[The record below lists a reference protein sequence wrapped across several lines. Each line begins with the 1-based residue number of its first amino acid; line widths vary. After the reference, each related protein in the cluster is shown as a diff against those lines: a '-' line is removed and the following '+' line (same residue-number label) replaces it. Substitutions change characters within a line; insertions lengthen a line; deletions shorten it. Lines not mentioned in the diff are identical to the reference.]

1 MDIDPW
7 KSLKDLVKGLTGEDI
22 DNLTGAV
29 TTLADLASVSTKVSK
44 TLVALTVPIS
54 DINTG
59 LDKLVAVNRGIGKS
73 FQEVAKKA
81 TFLEQRNSELNKT
94 FGITSNAAFTL
105 SSNLQKT
112 ANNIGISGE
121 QAIKYAGSLKKL
133 LPTMYQQMGANNETY
148 EGLQM
153 VQHAMQ
159 AGMGLSEEQA
169 NAFTEYAGAHSNN
182 ASQMLKVAEEVA
194 KSVDPKGTMGAM
206 KMITQGIADAGSE
219 IQLQYGRIPGTLE
232 MAVVKAA
239 KLGFTLEDLKGTAD
253 NLLDIESSIGQE
265 LEYQLLSGHRLVD
278 DQGQS
283 LTNLYRQ
290 AALQGDMNKQADIMN
305 KIIKDEGETLENNMF
320 ARQEMTKMLGI
331 QESQLASALQ
341 KQKILEKA
349 GEAGITINTENDESI
364 KDAAAQLVKQ
374 GKLDQK
380 DFEAFMKSN
389 DTRTTNDILDQL
401 VQVATEQKI
410 LTALTYQQ
418 QFAGGVRDELKTAF
432 KDIEKLM
439 ISKSIKDMRMLGKDI
454 RAAEAGEAAVK
465 GNISAENT
473 ETSTAAPAKSDLFIP
488 AGGDDTIISGDFG
501 AFTLDKRDD
510 IMAAPGIRNAISNT
524 NSGNGDMMKF
534 AAAIVAA
541 IQQQTNV
548 LSRSDSGYRQGIND
562 YFN

>member
-1 MDIDPW
+1 MGLMDDFTNFVNSLTGDDLANLQSVGGSLADIAA
-7 KSLKDLVKGLTGEDI
+7 KSLQ
-22 DNLTGAV
+22 
-29 TTLADLASVSTKVSK
+29 VSN
-44 TLVALTVPIS
+44 ALIKMQVPIS

-81 TFLEQRNSELNKT
+81 TFLEQRNSELNKS

-105 SSNLQKT
+105 SSNLQVT
-112 ANNIGISGE
+112 AKNIGISGV

-133 LPTMYQQMGANNETY
+133 LPTMRQQVGANNATY

-159 AGMGLSEEQA
+159 AGMQLSEEQA
-169 NAFTEYAGAHSNN
+169 NAFTEYAGAHADN
-182 ASQMLKVAEEVA
+182 ASQMLAVAENVA
-194 KSVDPKGTMGAM
+194 KSVDPDGTMGAM

-320 ARQEMTKMLGI
+320 ARQEMAKMLGI
-331 QESQLASALQ
+331 QEAQLASALQ

-349 GEAGITINTENDESI
+349 GEAGITINTESDESI

-374 GKLDQK
+374 GKMSNQE
-380 DFEAFMKSN
+380 FEKFMKDS

-401 VQVATEQKI
+401 VEVATEQKI
-410 LTALTYQQ
+410 YTALTYQQ
-418 QFAGGVRDELKTAF
+418 QFAGGVRGELKEQL
-432 KDIEKLM
+432 KDFQNLMMTQNIEQMKN
-439 ISKSIKDMRMLGKDI
+439 LGKAI

-473 ETSTAAPAKSDLFIP
+473 ETGTAAPAKDLFIP
-488 AGGDDTIISGDFG
+488 AGGNDTIISGDFG
-501 AFTLDKRDD
+501 AFTLNNKDD
-510 IMAAPGIRNAISNT
+510 FMAAPKIREAISNT

-541 IQQQTNV
+541 IQQQTNI

>member
-1 MDIDPW
+1 MGLMDDFTNFVNSLTGDDLANLQSVGGSLADIAA
-7 KSLKDLVKGLTGEDI
+7 KSLQ
-22 DNLTGAV
+22 
-29 TTLADLASVSTKVSK
+29 VSN
-44 TLVALTVPIS
+44 ALIKMQVPIS

-81 TFLEQRNSELNKT
+81 TFLEQRNSELNKS
-94 FGITSNAAFTL
+94 FGITSNAAFKL
-105 SSNLQKT
+105 SSNLQVT
-112 ANNIGISGE
+112 AKNVGISGE

-133 LPTMYQQMGANNETY
+133 LPTMRQQVGANNATY

-159 AGMGLSEEQA
+159 AGMQLSEEQA
-169 NAFTEYAGAHSNN
+169 NAFTEYAGAHADN
-182 ASQMLKVAEEVA
+182 ASQMLAVAENVA
-194 KSVDPKGTMGAM
+194 KSVDPDGTMGAM

-320 ARQEMTKMLGI
+320 ARQEMAKMLGI

-349 GEAGITINTENDESI
+349 GAAGITINTESDESI

-374 GKLDQK
+374 GKMSNQE
-380 DFEAFMKSN
+380 FEKFMKDS

-410 LTALTYQQ
+410 YTALTYQQ
-418 QFAGGVRDELKTAF
+418 QFAGGVRGELKEQL
-432 KDIEKLM
+432 KDFQNLMMTQNIEQMKN
-439 ISKSIKDMRMLGKDI
+439 LGKAI
-454 RAAEAGEAAVK
+454 RATEAGESAVK

-473 ETSTAAPAKSDLFIP
+473 ETSTSTTAQKDLFIP

-541 IQQQTNV
+541 IQQQTNI

>member
-1 MDIDPW
+1 MGLMDDFTDFVNSLTGDDLANLQSVGGSLADIAA
-7 KSLKDLVKGLTGEDI
+7 KSLQ
-22 DNLTGAV
+22 
-29 TTLADLASVSTKVSK
+29 VSN
-44 TLVALTVPIS
+44 ALIEMRVPIS

-81 TFLEQRNSELNKT
+81 TFLEQRNSELNKS
-94 FGITSNAAFTL
+94 FGITSDAAFTL
-105 SSNLQKT
+105 SSNLQVT
-112 ANNIGISGE
+112 AKNIGISGE

-133 LPTMYQQMGANNETY
+133 LPTMRQQVGANEAMY

-169 NAFTEYAGAHSNN
+169 NAFTEYAGAHSDN
-182 ASQMLKVAEEVA
+182 ATEMLAVAEKVA
-194 KSVDPKGTMGAM
+194 KNVDPDGTMGAM

-320 ARQEMTKMLGI
+320 ARQEMAKMLGI
-331 QESQLASALQ
+331 QEAQLASALQ

-349 GEAGITINTENDESI
+349 GEAGITINTESDESI

-374 GKLDQK
+374 GKMSNQE
-380 DFEAFMKSN
+380 FEKFMKDS

-410 LTALTYQQ
+410 YTALTYQQ
-418 QFAGGVRDELKTAF
+418 QFAGGVRGELKEQL
-432 KDIEKLM
+432 KDFQNLMMTQNIEQ
-439 ISKSIKDMRMLGKDI
+439 MRNLGKAI
-454 RAAEAGEAAVK
+454 RATEAGESAVK

-473 ETSTAAPAKSDLFIP
+473 ETTTAAPSKDLFIP